1 MQGILG
7 KSEKWIAINK
17 KKVYPLALPD
27 DWGDAGGYTLL
38 YRLWI
43 GVILVDASRQEITLD
58 AIGIADTNLNMV
70 FLSEPGIRI

>member
-27 DWGDAGGYTLL
+27 DWGDAGGYT
-38 YRLWI
+38 
-43 GVILVDASRQEITLD
+43 
-58 AIGIADTNLNMV
+58 
-70 FLSEPGIRI
+70 F